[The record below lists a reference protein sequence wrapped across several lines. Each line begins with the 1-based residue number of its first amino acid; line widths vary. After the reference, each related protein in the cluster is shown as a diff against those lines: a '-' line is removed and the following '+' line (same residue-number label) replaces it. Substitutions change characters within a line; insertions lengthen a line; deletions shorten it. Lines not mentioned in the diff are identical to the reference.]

1 LGLLQRNLK
10 NMNFRHLY
18 RAFSAVT
25 GWFAL
30 ILQLYLLI
38 QIAIE
43 NGASP
48 ITGVMKFFDYFTI
61 LSNILVAS
69 VFTAHLVR
77 SSHPLVR
84 FLTQPKVKGGVAV
97 YITITAIIYILILDQ
112 TWDPQGLALL
122 ANVLLHY
129 VMPILYVLDWF
140 LLTPKGQLTWKDAL
154 RWLLFPLGF
163 AVWAL
168 FWGAIFGFYP
178 YPFIDVG
185 QLGYPAVFRNVCF
198 VALGFLVISLIY
210 VAIDYLL
217 RQRKVDSQPGSLAE

>member
-1 LGLLQRNLK
+1 
-10 NMNFRHLY
+10 MNFRHLY
-18 RAFSAVT
+18 RAFSAVS

-69 VFTAHLVR
+69 VFTAHLMR
-77 SSHPLVR
+77 LGHPLVR
-84 FLTQPKVKGGVAV
+84 CLTHPKVKGGIAV
-97 YITITAIIYILILDQ
+97 YISITAIVYILILDQ
-112 TWDPQGLALL
+112 LWNPQGLALL

-129 VMPILYVLDWF
+129 VMPLLYVLDW
-140 LLTPKGQLTWKDAL
+140 LLFTPKGQLTWKDAL

-163 AVWAL
+163 ALWAL

-185 QLGYPAVFRNVCF
+185 QLGYPTVFRNVF
-198 VALGFLVISLIY
+198 LMAVGFLVVGLIY
-210 VAIDYLL
+210 VALDYWL
-217 RQRKVDSQPGSLAE
+217 RQRKVDHHQDSLME

>member
-1 LGLLQRNLK
+1 
-10 NMNFRHLY
+10 M
-18 RAFSAVT
+18 
-25 GWFAL
+25 
-30 ILQLYLLI
+30 LQLCLLV
-38 QIAIE
+38 QTAIE
-43 NGASP
+43 SGASP

-77 SSHPLVR
+77 SGHPLVR
-84 FLTQPKVKGGVAV
+84 CLTQPKVKGGVAV
-97 YITITAIIYILILDQ
+97 YISITAIVYILILDQ
-112 TWDPQGLALL
+112 LWDPQGLALL

-129 VMPILYVLDWF
+129 VMPILYMLDW
-140 LLTPKGQLTWKDAL
+140 LLFTPKGQLTWKDAL

-185 QLGYPAVFRNVCF
+185 QLGYSTVFRNACF
-198 VALGFLVISLIY
+198 VALGFLVVGLVY
-210 VAIDYLL
+210 VAIDYWL
-217 RQRKVDSQPGSLAE
+217 RQRQVDRQQSSLVE